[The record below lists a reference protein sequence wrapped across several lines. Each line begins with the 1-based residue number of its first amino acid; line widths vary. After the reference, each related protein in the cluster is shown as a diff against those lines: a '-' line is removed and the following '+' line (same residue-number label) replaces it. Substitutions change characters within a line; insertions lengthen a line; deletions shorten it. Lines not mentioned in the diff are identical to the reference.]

1 MTWTSSEIQ
10 RLLSVSNLLVAHVT
24 KKGVSYNAPKSS
36 LLKRQLGGK
45 YISATALRVCLDGRK
60 KLERK
65 EVERNEVRVDLYFL

>member
-10 RLLSVSNLLVAHVT
+10 RLLSVSNLLVAHIT

-45 YISATALRVCLDGRK
+45 YISATALRMYLDGGK
-60 KLERK
+60 KLEKRK
-65 EVERNEVRVDLYFL
+65 